1 MRSVGAGTQLAQSD
15 LLGYLR
21 PMQAGNPAVISVIG
35 SDQKGIVA
43 RVSTYLAAH
52 NVNIQNIE
60 QSVMEG
66 LFIMTMLVDLAD
78 LTASL
83 DQLILDLKEMGRETQ
98 VEITVRLH
106 GDRTRKRVAVLVS
119 REPHCLESIARA
131 HRDGSLDA
139 DLAVV
144 LSNHQTLAPL
154 AEQFNIPFR
163 FHPSDDKA
171 AHFRFLLRE
180 LHDARVDLVVL
191 ARYMQILPPEV
202 VQAFSNH
209 ILNIHPSLL
218 PYYPGANAYR
228 QAYEAGVKV
237 CGCTAHFVTE
247 DLDQGPV
254 VLQDV
259 FHIAVGEDTLD
270 DVKRRGQELEAD
282 VLTRAVQMYV
292 RDELV
297 VADSKVL
304 FRPGRLA

>member
-1 MRSVGAGTQLAQSD
+1 
-15 LLGYLR
+15 
-21 PMQAGNPAVISVIG
+21 MQAGTPAVISVIG
-35 SDQKGIVA
+35 NDPKGIVA

-163 FHPSDDKA
+163 FHPSDDKT
-171 AHFRFLLRE
+171 AHFQFLLRE
-180 LHDARVDLVVL
+180 LHEARVDLVVL
-191 ARYMQILPPEV
+191 ARYMQILPREV
-202 VQAFSNH
+202 VQAYSSH